1 MKSTW
6 DSVAACSSA
15 VPVVSNVLFISRNT
29 STPSITCVLGGDGRE
44 GEREGKASRESH
56 IEMCIIFGHKNLVRE
71 CTVGTYTH
79 TYMHTHITLHTH
91 VLYVHIHAH
100 TYRRKGEMDE
110 EERRDG

>member
-1 MKSTW
+1 MY
-6 DSVAACSSA
+6 SSSHETPPHLQL
-15 VPVVSNVLFISRNT
+15 PVSWVEM
-29 STPSITCVLGGDGRE
+29 GGRE
-44 GEREGKASRESH
+44 REREGKASRESH